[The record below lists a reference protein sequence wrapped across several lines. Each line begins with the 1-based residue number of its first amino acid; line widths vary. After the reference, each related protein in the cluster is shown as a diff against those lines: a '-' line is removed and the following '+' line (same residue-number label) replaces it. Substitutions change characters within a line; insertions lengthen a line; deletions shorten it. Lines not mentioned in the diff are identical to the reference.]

1 MRHSIAASLVL
12 ASWVLAGATPAAA
25 TDAPAQEYSVA
36 TFGLRGGFDSNP
48 MNYLG
53 GPSSGFIN
61 QSATWDY
68 LRGSDKEGY
77 AIAIATNNTVY
88 ESREV
93 DPATALGITFRHAT
107 SLADNLLLRSSI
119 SAVHEQTWSRRNDQL
134 LWRERID
141 YDIGQLRLFTS
152 VDTKV
157 TTLNERNIFAL
168 GSFLPY
174 PESFVTLSV
183 LPGILYRLSFGEVGV
198 SLSASRNIFR
208 FETDYLGLRRN
219 NDRLQPNLFA
229 SASFLG
235 VKVEGSLSYARV
247 TFPARDFD
255 DLQRLLYTARA
266 TIPLDMFRLPI
277 EKLTLELGSARTLE
291 DTTLPFSVINV
302 STLTDAKVVA
312 KVNTNNTLAVFAR
325 RKNDEYVGL
334 GARAVTTTLG
344 AEYSYAFDGG
354 LTAIVAGSWRY
365 TQETGNVPVSSFNL
379 QLGLSKRIE
388 FTRTAATAAAAPA
401 TAAAPTATR

>member
-1 MRHSIAASLVL
+1 
-12 ASWVLAGATPAAA
+12 
-25 TDAPAQEYSVA
+25 
-36 TFGLRGGFDSNP
+36 
-48 MNYLG
+48 MNFKG
-53 GPSSGFIN
+53 GPNSGFIN

-119 SAVHEQTWSRRNDQL
+119 SAVHEQTWSRRNDVL

-141 YDIGQLRLFTS
+141 YDIGQFRLFTA

-183 LPGILYRLSFGEVGV
+183 LPGILYRLSFGEIGV
-198 SLSASRNIFR
+198 SLTASRNIFR

-219 NDRLQPNLFA
+219 NDRFQPNLFA
-229 SASFLG
+229 SATFLG
-235 VKVEGSLSYARV
+235 MKVEGSLSYARV

-255 DLQRLLYTARA
+255 DLQRLLYTAKA

-277 EKLTLELGSARTLE
+277 EKLSLELSSARTLE

-302 STLTDAKVVA
+302 STLSDAKLVA
-312 KVNTNNTLAVFAR
+312 KLNTSNTLAVFAR

-344 AEYSYAFDGG
+344 AEYTYAFDGG
-354 LTAIVAGSWRY
+354 LTAILAGSWRY
-365 TQETGNVPVSSFNL
+365 TQETGNIPVSSFNV

-388 FTRTAATAAAAPA
+388 FARTAAA
-401 TAAAPTATR
+401 TAPPAAPTATR